1 MPYYDHKNVSLAKSM
16 RKDMTPW
23 ERKLWYH
30 FLRYYDVRF
39 LRQKTLG
46 PFIVDFYCSSA
57 KLIVELDGGGHF
69 EPTQMQKD
77 EKRTEYLESLG
88 LKLIRFSNLDV
99 DKNFYGVCTVIDREV
114 HARLPQEPSAQSDSS
129 L

>member
-1 MPYYDHKNVSLAKSM
+1 MPYYDHGNVSRARTM

-23 ERKLWYH
+23 ERKLWYR
-30 FLRYYDVRF
+30 FLRYYDIRF
-39 LRQKTLG
+39 QRQKTIG

-69 EPTQMQKD
+69 EPKQMQKD
-77 EKRTEYLESLG
+77 TERTAYLESLG

-99 DKNFYGVCTVIDREV
+99 DKNFYGVSTVIDREV
-114 HARLPQEPSAQSDSS
+114 RTRIPQVPPLHSKSYP
-129 L
+129 